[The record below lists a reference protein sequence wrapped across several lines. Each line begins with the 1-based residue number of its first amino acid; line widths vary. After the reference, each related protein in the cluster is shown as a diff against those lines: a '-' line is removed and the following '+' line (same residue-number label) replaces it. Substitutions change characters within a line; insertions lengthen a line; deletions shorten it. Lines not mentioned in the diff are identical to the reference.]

1 MKVRIHAS
9 LLVLAFAVSLTG
21 CATVPPPPPAARYAT
36 AAPLTPI
43 KRTDHPVV
51 VVALSGGAVRGF
63 AHAGVLRVLDENG
76 IKPDAIV
83 GTSAGSVVGALYAGG
98 IRNDALVEAALEL
111 QRAQVIEFTYP
122 NRGFV
127 NGQRLQDYIDKRLGD
142 RPIERLNPPF
152 VAVATDLRSGKLVA
166 FNRGDTGMAVRAS
179 SSVPAVFQ
187 PMTMGGRD
195 YVDGGLVSPV
205 PVRVAR
211 ALGADIVIAVDVTH
225 QPTAEK
231 QFDSTGALVAQ
242 SLIIMEHALA
252 ENELKEADIVIRP
265 DLRQAPTASFDLR
278 AETIA
283 AGERAARA
291 ALPRIREL
299 LESKRRQL
307 FKFTGHRPDASASR
321 GEGS

>member
-1 MKVRIHAS
+1 MKNRLGAG
-9 LLVLAFAVSLTG
+9 LFALGIVVSLAG
-21 CATVPPPPPAARYAT
+21 CATVPPPIPPARYAT
-36 AAPLTPI
+36 ATPLVPI

-51 VVALSGGAVRGF
+51 VIALSGGAARGF
-63 AHAGVLRVLDENG
+63 AHAGVLKVLDENG
-76 IKPDAIV
+76 IRPDAVV

-98 IRNDALVEAALEL
+98 IRGQALVEAALDL

-127 NGQRLQDYIDKRLGD
+127 NGQRLQDYMDQRLGN
-142 RPIERLNPPF
+142 RPIERLGLPF
-152 VAVATDLRSGKLVA
+152 VAVATDLRNGRLIA
-166 FNRGDTGMAVRAS
+166 FNRGDTGTAVRAS

-187 PMTMGGRD
+187 PLVMDGHE

-225 QPTAEK
+225 QPTADK
-231 QFDSTGALVAQ
+231 QLDSTSALVTQ
-242 SLIIMEHALA
+242 SLIIMEHTLA
-252 ENELKEADIVIRP
+252 SNELKEADIVIRP
-265 DLRQAPTASFDLR
+265 DLLEAHTIDFDLR
-278 AETIA
+278 PEVIA

-299 LESKRRQL
+299 IEMKRHQL
-307 FKFTGHRPDASASR
+307 FKLTARRPDAKESPSQIN
-321 GEGS
+321 

>member
-1 MKVRIHAS
+1 MRRMRIRVNAGLFALAIAGS
-9 LLVLAFAVSLTG
+9 LAG
-21 CATVPPPPPAARYAT
+21 CATVPPEVSAVRYAT
-36 AAPLTPI
+36 AAPLAPI

-51 VVALSGGAVRGF
+51 VVALSGGAARGF
-63 AHAGVLRVLDENG
+63 AHTGVLRVLDESG

-98 IRNDALVEAALEL
+98 IRGDALVDAALEL
-111 QRAQVIEFTYP
+111 QREQVIEFTYP

-127 NGQRLQDYIDKRLGD
+127 NGQRLQEYIDRRLGD
-142 RPIERLNPPF
+142 RPIERLDLPF
-152 VAVATDLRSGKLVA
+152 VAVATDLRTGRLVA
-166 FNRGDTGMAVRAS
+166 FNRGDTGTAVRAS

-187 PMTMGGRD
+187 PMAMDGHE

-242 SLIIMEHALA
+242 SIIIMEHALA
-252 ENELKEADIVIRP
+252 DNELKEADVVIRP
-265 DLRQAPTASFDLR
+265 DLRDAPSVSFDLR
-278 AETIA
+278 GEVVA

-291 ALPRIREL
+291 ALPRIHEL
-299 LESKRRQL
+299 IEAKRRKL
-307 FKFTGHRPDASASR
+307 FMLSEHRPGASASNR
-321 GEGS
+321 

>member
-1 MKVRIHAS
+1 MTIRITIGLLALGLVAS
-9 LLVLAFAVSLTG
+9 LAG
-21 CATVPPPPPAARYAT
+21 CATVAPAVPAARQAS
-36 AAPLTPI
+36 AAPLAPI

-51 VVALSGGAVRGF
+51 VIVLSGGAARGF
-63 AHAGVLRVLDENG
+63 AHTGVLRVLDENG

-98 IRNDALVEAALEL
+98 IRGDALVEAALEL
-111 QRAQVIEFTYP
+111 QREQVIEFTYP

-127 NGQRLQDYIDKRLGD
+127 NGQRLQEYIDRRLGD
-142 RPIERLNPPF
+142 RPIGRLDLPF
-152 VAVATDLRSGKLVA
+152 VAVATDLGNGRLVA
-166 FNRGDTGMAVRAS
+166 FNRGDTGTAVRAS

-187 PMTMGGRD
+187 PLDMDGRE

-225 QPTAEK
+225 QPTAAK
-231 QFDSTGALVAQ
+231 KFDSTGALMAQ

-252 ENELKEADIVIRP
+252 DNELKDADVVIRP
-265 DLRQAPTASFDLR
+265 DLSEAPSVSFNLR
-278 AETIA
+278 AEVVA

-291 ALPRIREL
+291 ALPRIRALIEA
-299 LESKRRQL
+299 KRLQL
-307 FKFTGHRPDASASR
+307 FKLAAHRPGATVLR
-321 GEGS
+321 R